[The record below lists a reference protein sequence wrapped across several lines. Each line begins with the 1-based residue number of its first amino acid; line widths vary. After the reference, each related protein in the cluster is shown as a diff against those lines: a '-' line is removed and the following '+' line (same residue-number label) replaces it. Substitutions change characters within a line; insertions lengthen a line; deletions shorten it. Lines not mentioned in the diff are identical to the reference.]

1 MRKEETE
8 MNSNVIDQNTVA
20 PLSDYLFSEIQKW
33 ILSGELP
40 EGSKLTE
47 KDLCKKLNV
56 SRTPIREAFRQLE
69 SEGLIEKI
77 PNRGA
82 FVVGLSNRDIS
93 DLFDLRCLFE
103 VQAVE
108 WAIQRMTDDEI
119 SSLREIIEFM
129 EFYTVKDDIDKVL
142 QFNSSFHNTIYAGTQ
157 DRMLQKTLAAYQT
170 YLKHSAPP
178 RTFTGDYLDT
188 ILKEHKAIFEAFES
202 RNPAAGRIAM
212 QHHMKESKKRRMMKF
227 F

>member
-1 MRKEETE
+1 MIEHK
-8 MNSNVIDQNTVA
+8 SISISDQVFEN
-20 PLSDYLFSEIQKW
+20 LERD
-33 ILSGELP
+33 ILSGKYERG
-40 EGSKLTE
+40 EILTE
-47 KDLCKKLNV
+47 MKLSESLGV

-93 DLFDLRCLFE
+93 DLFDLRLLFE

-108 WAIQRMTDDEI
+108 WAIQRMTDEEI

-129 EFYTVKDDIDKVL
+129 EFYTVKNDIDKVL
-142 QFNSSFHNTIYAGTQ
+142 QFNSNFHNTIYVGTQ

-202 RNPAAGRIAM
+202 RNVAAGRIAM
-212 QHHMKESKKRRMMKF
+212 QHHMNESKKRRMSKF

>member
-1 MRKEETE
+1 
-8 MNSNVIDQNTVA
+8 MNTNPIDQNTNA
-20 PLSDYLFSEIQKW
+20 PLTDHLFAEVQKW

-40 EGSKLTE
+40 AGSKLTE

-93 DLFDLRCLFE
+93 DLFDLRLLFE

-108 WAIQRMTDDEI
+108 WAIQRMTDEEI

-129 EFYTVKDDIDKVL
+129 EFYTVKNDIDKVL
-142 QFNSSFHNTIYAGTQ
+142 QFNSNFHNTIYVGTQ

-202 RNPAAGRIAM
+202 RNVAAGRIAM
-212 QHHMKESKKRRMMKF
+212 QHHMNESKKRRMSKF